1 MAGATRQHVSESTTN
16 PVGQSKVNVSPT
28 KGVVENRG
36 SFSDGLHARDPPAK
50 LDRADL
56 AFLHTTRTNML
67 SAPPTE
73 LMGSLTE
80 TPAEAEC
87 LFSTGFSAKEPQIT
101 LGKAKTKVDKALEGL
116 VLSNLILNPLRVG
129 IEEVVAPD
137 GVEGGWVEGDYDP
150 QEIDSPHQTNQSV
163 LALTEVDEGLDIVDC
178 SSPLM
183 TFNPMGLVVSAEL
196 NNNTE
201 VMRLDNTSNVS
212 NWMKHRLPG
221 FSKLMGLSLG
231 RHEKRCIMLL
241 QRLEK
246 ETEAANLMHR
256 NVAHRKAVS
265 KVKGK
270 RELRNLI
277 SSINYEGR

>member
-1 MAGATRQHVSESTTN
+1 MIYT
-16 PVGQSKVNVSPT
+16 
-28 KGVVENRG
+28 
-36 SFSDGLHARDPPAK
+36 
-50 LDRADL
+50 
-56 AFLHTTRTNML
+56 L

-80 TPAEAEC
+80 KPVEAEC
-87 LFSTGFSAKEPQIT
+87 LFSVGFSVEEPQIT
-101 LGKAKTKVDKALEGL
+101 PGKAETEVDRALEGL
-116 VLSNLILNPLRVG
+116 MLSNFILNPLRVG

-150 QEIDSPHQTNQSV
+150 QGIDSPHQTNQPL

-183 TFNPMGLVVSAEL
+183 TFNPMGLVMSAEL
-196 NNNTE
+196 NSNTE
-201 VMRLDNTSNVS
+201 VMRLDNTLNVS
-212 NWMKHRLPG
+212 NWVERRLPG
-221 FSKLMGLSLG
+221 FSKMMGLSLG

-246 ETEAANLMHR
+246 EIEAANLVHR
-256 NVAHRKAVS
+256 NAAHRKAVP

-277 SSINYEGR
+277 SSVNYEGR